1 MGLTFMFSLL
11 TLAGQLLADLLYGL
25 VDPRVSVD

>member
-1 MGLTFMFSLL
+1 MFSVL
-11 TLAGQLLADLLYGL
+11 TLLGQLLADLLYSV